1 MFCEFCALQF
11 GNMTVFKM
19 HLKLVHNIIKE
30 GEEMTLV
37 KPEERL
43 TRTQNMNILPS
54 QILELTPESQEN
66 EQIEISLNLENSTA
80 DQNHASSSYQNCP
93 SVVNASQFT
102 DNASGSQIGS
112 GSNTRMRSEGNFV
125 PKSLKQST
133 SLTRDGTQF
142 QLNYNNLSESAK
154 RIIDNSLKNSLKK
167 SCSKSNSTL
176 SKSANA
182 PKQSSKSPA
191 LASPRCVSKSKPPCP
206 EKNRK

>member
-19 HLKLVHNIIKE
+19 HLKLVHNIIKD

-66 EQIEISLNLENSTA
+66 EQVEISLHLDNSTA
-80 DQNHASSSYQNCP
+80 DQNHACCSSYQNSP
-93 SVVNASQFT
+93 PGVNGSRT
-102 DNASGSQIGS
+102 NDNAIGSQVGS
-112 GSNTRMRSEGNFV
+112 GSNTRMKSEGNFV

-133 SLTRDGTQF
+133 SLPTQF

-154 RIIDNSLKNSLKK
+154 RIMDNSLKVSG
-167 SCSKSNSTL
+167 SKSNKTL
-176 SKSANA
+176 PKYANA
-182 PKQSSKSPA
+182 PKQSSKSPSS
-191 LASPRCVSKSKPPCP
+191 ASSRCVSKSKPPCP
-206 EKNRK
+206 DKNRK